1 MKIIY
6 KILFGLAIICL
17 ATSCEKAFM
26 DDASKSNPQEVFEE
40 VWQFVDHN
48 YSYFEYKNV
57 DWDELY
63 HEYSG
68 QIDDVMTDEDLFNV
82 LARMLYRLRDGHVN
96 LTSDFDRSRNWTWF
110 LEADANFSYD
120 LIERT
125 YFSEE
130 QQIVGPFT
138 IYDFGEVGY
147 VYNGD
152 FSRSFEDEHLDYIIN
167 KFSNHKGMV
176 VDVRDNG
183 GGMLS
188 NARRWASHYT
198 DVPILIGKRRER
210 NGSKH
215 NDFTAW
221 RDEILDSYSSDN
233 QSDTNSEIF
242 LKPVVLLTNRSC
254 YSATNYFAQYM
265 NELENVTIVG
275 DKTGGGSGI
284 PTYKELSN
292 GWLLRVSA
300 TQFVT
305 PEGIETEGGIDPDY
319 HVQIS
324 AEDWLS
330 QKDTILEFALT
341 LFD

>member
-1 MKIIY
+1 M
-6 KILFGLAIICL
+6 LSVAIICL
-17 ATSCEKAFM
+17 ATSCEKVFM
-26 DDASKSNPQEVFEE
+26 DDMSNSNSREVFDE
-40 VWQFVDHN
+40 VWQFIDRN
-48 YSYFEYKNV
+48 YSYFDYKNV
-57 DWDELY
+57 DWNELY
-63 HEYSG
+63 DEYSA
-68 QIDDVMTDEDLFNV
+68 QIDEGMTDEDLFNV
-82 LARMLYRLRDGHVN
+82 LARMLYRLHDGHVN

-120 LIERT
+120 LIERA

-130 QQIVGPFT
+130 QQIVGPF
-138 IYDFGEVGY
+138 IVYDFGEVGY

-152 FSRSFEDEHLDYIIN
+152 FSNSVEGKHLDYIID
-167 KFSNHKGMV
+167 KFSEHKGMII
-176 VDVRDNG
+176 DVRDNG
-183 GGMLS
+183 GGILG
-188 NARRWASHYT
+188 NARRWASRYT
-198 DVPILIGKRRER
+198 SESVLVGKRRER
-210 NGSKH
+210 NGLNH

-221 RDEILDSYSSDN
+221 HDETIDSYLTDYEGSTSSD
-233 QSDTNSEIF
+233 IF
-242 LKPVVLLTNRSC
+242 LKPVVVLTNRSC
-254 YSATNYFAQYM
+254 YSTTNYFVQYM

-305 PEGIETEGGIDPDY
+305 PEGIETEGGIEPDI

-324 AEDWLS
+324 AEDWLN
-330 QKDTILEFALT
+330 QRDTILEFALT